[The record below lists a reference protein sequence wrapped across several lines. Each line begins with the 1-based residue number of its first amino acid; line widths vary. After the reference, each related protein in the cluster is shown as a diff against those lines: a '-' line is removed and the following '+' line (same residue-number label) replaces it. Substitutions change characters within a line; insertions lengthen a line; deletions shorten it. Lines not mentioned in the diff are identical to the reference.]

1 MERIVKCSYL
11 DKAPKPSSFFDK
23 LRFILKYEDNEDH
36 RALTNLFDEISFFD
50 MKDGEEISIMN
61 RLSEVYLNAFLNE
74 EEQYN
79 MMNKMVDSYI
89 SCYVNKK
96 DNETTNFALATK
108 ALNLY
113 FEIFKYIYMINA
125 DDEQKI
131 DRKLYYDFA
140 TNIFKSKGKK
150 IICLDMPCD
159 VPEMVAYVSAGKSSY
174 LFDAILFIR
183 KNAEYFLEW
192 VRKSNLKNKDT
203 LKNMYCFLFE
213 CKAYRKVKRYHMALE
228 DGIRKNY
235 IINADNNRHRI
246 ECMDCADRTGVETIR
261 PMRLVEKICHYI
273 EHFPKEN
280 GDYNIAVIGN
290 LDYGNIYLDERYSS
304 EILEMKYLLELML
317 EGKKIERKVNIC
329 WYVKKIEKSHT
340 SLQCQAKGS
349 DEKVSVDIKEMQRD
363 SIAKML
369 ENAMELK
376 KLVYE
381 NDVLF
386 LLDCYEL
393 YQSLEFEKRKD
404 SLYGKEF
411 FSDINK
417 KYSEYFNEGIFT
429 QSLQEKTYLERLM
442 TQLNG
447 VEINPVAYSGK
458 LRRTFKKAVI
468 DYLKKVVNDQN
479 ECKNVYVYF
488 DNGKRINEV
497 DYPEWLIMRL
507 ETYNDKLIQIAQ
519 ISNQIHRK
527 NLKFIPEDNKIF
539 FDMHRMI
546 KNLCLEYYY
555 SIAQDDFR
563 FRNNLDIEDNEETDK
578 LEKSVALIAYAFQ
591 NVRVCIDYATA
602 NNIMIYYSI
611 DHSKFD
617 IIKRK
622 FQDIASDS
630 FDFDHF
636 KEIVKKTTIEF
647 LTWAFEVRHS
657 DDYMLN
663 NSFRNDFKTVLNNSS
678 VSVNDMLFTEIYSDY
693 TFEITSQIVESDDF
707 DWDNNENNTMEYSL
721 DRGAYS
727 YAIEKIRSLSDT
739 SGTNI
744 RVLCNSYQLD
754 YKEMLTNILKTCQK
768 LKLTDTKIYR
778 NAATLFDN

>member
-11 DKAPKPSSFFDK
+11 ENAPKPSSFFDK
-23 LRFILKYEDNEDH
+23 LRLILKYEDN
-36 RALTNLFDEISFFD
+36 RALTNLFDEISSLNVED
-50 MKDGEEISIMN
+50 DEKSSIKE
-61 RLSEVYLNAFLNE
+61 RLSEVYINAFLDD
-74 EEQYN
+74 EQFKIIK
-79 MMNKMVDSYI
+79 KMVDSYI
-89 SCYVNKK
+89 SCYIDGK

-108 ALNLY
+108 ALNFY
-113 FEIFKYIYMINA
+113 FEIFKYIYMINS

-131 DRKLYYDFA
+131 ERRLYYDFA
-140 TNIFKSKGKK
+140 TNIFKSKEGKK
-150 IICLDMPCD
+150 IFCLDIPCS
-159 VPEMVAYVSAGKSSY
+159 VPEMVTYISTGKSSY
-174 LFDAILFIR
+174 VFDAILFIR
-183 KNAEYFLEW
+183 KNAEYFLDW
-192 VRKSNLKNKDT
+192 VKKSNLKDKDT

-273 EHFPKEN
+273 EHFPKED

-290 LDYGNIYLDERYSS
+290 LDYENIYLDACYSS

-317 EGKKIERKVNIC
+317 KEKRIERKVKIC
-329 WYVKKIEKSHT
+329 WYVKNIKGNNTSKIM
-340 SLQCQAKGS
+340 GFG
-349 DEKVSVDIKEMQRD
+349 EKVSVEIIGKQ
-363 SIAKML
+363 STLIAKML
-369 ENAMELK
+369 ENATELK
-376 KLVYE
+376 KLVNE

-411 FSDINK
+411 FGDINK
-417 KYSEYFNEGIFT
+417 KYSDYFNEDIFT

-447 VEINPVAYSGK
+447 VEINPFAYSGK
-458 LRRTFKKAVI
+458 IRRTFKKAVI

-488 DNGKRINEV
+488 DNGKKINEV

-519 ISNQIHRK
+519 ISNQIHRRK
-527 NLKFIPEDNKIF
+527 LKFIPEDNKIF

-563 FRNNLDIEDNEETDK
+563 FRNNEGTDK

-591 NVRVCIDYATA
+591 NVRVCIDYANV

-611 DHSKFD
+611 DHLNFD
-617 IIKRK
+617 IIRSK
-622 FQDIASDS
+622 FQDIAGES
-630 FDFDHF
+630 FDFEHF
-636 KEIVKKTTIEF
+636 KEVVKKTTIEF
-647 LTWAFEVRHS
+647 LTWAFEVRRS

-693 TFEITSQIVESDDF
+693 TFEIISQIVESDDF

-768 LKLTDTKIYR
+768 LKLTDTQIYR
-778 NAATLFDN
+778 NAATLFNN